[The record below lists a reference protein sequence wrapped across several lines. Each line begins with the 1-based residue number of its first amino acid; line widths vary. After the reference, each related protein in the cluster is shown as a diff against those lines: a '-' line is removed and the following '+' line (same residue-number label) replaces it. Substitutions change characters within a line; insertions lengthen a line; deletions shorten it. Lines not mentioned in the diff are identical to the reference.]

1 MQLSDVDYRD
11 IQGLAR
17 FGHGH
22 MAEAKFILVE
32 IADAAAARAW
42 LADAPLTTAVKT
54 PALPKRALQV
64 AFTHRG
70 LHKLGLP
77 EAILKCFSAEFRS
90 GMVGRNRSRRLGD
103 TNANSPEKWL
113 WGAPDKF
120 QPDALI
126 MLYAITGGLV
136 DWEKEVKGG
145 VWETGFRQPYELS
158 TIHDNDNEPFGF
170 VDSVSQPRLDWQR
183 AKPGRS
189 GVTTEYSNVSA
200 LGEFLLGYPNEYGRY
215 TDRPLIDPHDDPED
229 VLPLAEDAAG
239 MKDLGRNGSYLVL
252 RDLVQDVAEF
262 EHFLEGQ
269 PGGKPTRSRL
279 AAAMAGRIPADQ
291 PVMPSGY
298 SILAVDDPKQVIPPG
313 GPIARL
319 SQENVGGVGPRLK
332 DVWLNQFTFAKDPD
346 GTACP
351 YGAHIR
357 RANPRNAD
365 LPDGTRG
372 WIGRLIRTLGF
383 AYAHPHDDLLASTR
397 FHRVL
402 RRGRKYV
409 AKGQEDG
416 TTGETGLRFIC
427 LNANIARQFEFV
439 QTSWLANPKF
449 SGLDEDDPLI
459 GNRAPLFTGETSD
472 TFTRPCDSGLSSRA
486 THLKQFVTVRGGGY
500 FFMPGVSAL
509 RFIARRPN

>member
-42 LADAPLTTAVKT
+42 LKDAPVTTAVNT
-54 PALPKRALQV
+54 SPLPKHALQV
-64 AFTHRG
+64 AFTHQG
-70 LHKLGLP
+70 LQKLGLP
-77 EAILKCFSAEFRS
+77 KAILKGFSAEFRG
-90 GMVGRNRSRRLGD
+90 GMAGRNRSRRLGD

-113 WGAPDKF
+113 WGVPDKS

-126 MLYAITGGLV
+126 LLYAIVGGLA
-136 DWEKEVKGG
+136 DWEKEVKGD
-145 VWETGFRQPYELS
+145 VWETAFRQSYELS
-158 TIHDNDNEPFGF
+158 TIYDNDNEPFGF

-183 AKPGRS
+183 AKPARS
-189 GVTTEYSNVSA
+189 GVTTAYSNVSA

-215 TDRPLIDPHDDPED
+215 TDRPLIDPQDDPKD
-229 VLPLAEDAAG
+229 ILPLAEDGAG
-239 MKDLGRNGSYLVL
+239 KKDLGRNGSYLVL
-252 RDLVQDVAEF
+252 RDLVQDVAGF
-262 EHFLEGQ
+262 KSFLEGQ
-269 PGGKPTRSRL
+269 PGDKPACSRL

-291 PVMPSGY
+291 PVVPSDY
-298 SILAVDDPKQVIPPG
+298 SILAVDNPKQIIPPG

-319 SQENVGGVGPRLK
+319 SQDNVGGVGPKLK

-372 WIGRLIRTLGF
+372 WIGRLIRILGF
-383 AYAHPHDDLLASTR
+383 AHTHPHDDLLASTR

-409 AKGQEDG
+409 SKGQGDG
-416 TTGETGLRFIC
+416 AAGETGLRFIC

-449 SGLDEDDPLI
+449 SGLDEDDPLV
-459 GNRAPLFTGETSD
+459 GNRAPLFTGKTSD
-472 TFTRPCDSGLSSRA
+472 TFTRPCDSGMPSRA

-509 RFIARRPN
+509 RFIAQQPN